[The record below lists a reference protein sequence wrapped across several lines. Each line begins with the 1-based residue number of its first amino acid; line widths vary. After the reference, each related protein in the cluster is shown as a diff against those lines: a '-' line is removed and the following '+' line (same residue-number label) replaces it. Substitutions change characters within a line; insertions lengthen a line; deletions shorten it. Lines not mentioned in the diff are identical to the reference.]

1 MVDELFNDG
10 ADFWG
15 HSQDRFMLRLA
26 VIEAGRHVCFGGK
39 GGGSAPAPDPQIG
52 EAALRNA
59 KLGEDW
65 LGFAREQ
72 FTIGNERQND
82 MDALTKQVT
91 QQQIDTQNKSNQR
104 ADEQWKYYQ
113 EQFQPVEKQM
123 AEEAMSYDSEER
135 KAAAAGQAGMEAAK
149 QFAAARDANNRN
161 MARMG
166 VNPNSGKFA
175 ANQNSM
181 AVQEALGKASAMT
194 GARNR
199 IADMGIM
206 LRKDAANF
214 GRNMPGTAAQSYGVG
229 LNAGNS
235 AMANQA
241 AANANW
247 QANNSAMS
255 QGFSGAMQGASN
267 QANILN
273 QQYNSQ
279 LNAWSAQ
286 QQANATSAAGIGSAV
301 GSIAGA
307 GLMVF

>member
-1 MVDELFNDG
+1 MCDELFHDG
-10 ADFWG
+10 SDFWG
-15 HSQDRFMLRLA
+15 QSQDRFMLRLA
-26 VIEAGRHVCFGGK
+26 VIEAGRNICFGGK
-39 GGGSAPAPDPQIG
+39 GGGSAPSPDPLIG
-52 EAALRNA
+52 QSAVMNA
-59 KLGEDW
+59 ELGKQW
-65 LGFAREQ
+65 LDFAKEQ
-72 FTIGNERQND
+72 FNVGNDRQSD
-82 MDALTKQVT
+82 LDALTKKVT
-91 QQQIDTQNKSNQR
+91 QQQIDTQDKSNAR
-104 ADEQWKYYQ
+104 ADEQWQYYKD
-113 EQFQPVEKQM
+113 QFQPVEKRM
-123 AEEAMSYDSEER
+123 AEEALGYDSEER

-175 ANQNSM
+175 ASQNTM
-181 AVQEALGKASAMT
+181 AVQEALGKAAAQT

-214 GRNMPGTAAQSYGVG
+214 GRNMPGTAAQSYGLG

-235 AMANQA
+235 ALANQG

-247 QANNSAMS
+247 QANNNVMN
-255 QGFSGAMQGASN
+255 QGFGGAMQGISN
-267 QANILN
+267 QGNILN

-286 QQANATSAAGIGSAV
+286 QQAGATSAAGLGSMLGTGIGAY
-301 GSIAGA
+301 AA
-307 GLMVF
+307 L